1 VGRGLTPRAVRSGFL
16 VASPMG
22 ALGCNVMGNVL
33 EVERLSVRLG
43 RTEVLRDLSFSVAAG
58 TALAVIGPNGA
69 GKTVLFRALIG
80 SLPHQGAIRW
90 APGTRIGYVP
100 QKLDIERDLPVTGR
114 DFLHAK
120 ADVSSVPAGDA
131 ARALELVNL
140 SPGAADQ
147 PIGAF
152 SGGQFQR
159 LLLAAALMGKPTVL
173 LFDEPTAGV
182 DEPGEE
188 RLYEMIHRLQETE
201 RLTLL
206 LISHELSVVYRYATN
221 VLCLSREQ
229 PCFGPPEEIL
239 TPERIEQVY
248 GTPLKY
254 HHH

>member
-1 VGRGLTPRAVRSGFL
+1 
-16 VASPMG
+16 
-22 ALGCNVMGNVL
+22 MGNAL
-33 EVERLSVRLG
+33 EVEGLSVGFG
-43 RTEVLRDLSFSVAAG
+43 RTEVLRDLSFTVPEGS
-58 TALAVIGPNGA
+58 ALAVIGPNGA

-80 SLPHQGAIRW
+80 ALPHGGVVRW

-114 DFLHAK
+114 DLLRAK
-120 ADVSSVPAGDA
+120 AAVLGASGSDA
-131 ARALELVNL
+131 ARALELVSL

-159 LLLAAALMGKPTVL
+159 LLLAFALMGKPTVL
-173 LFDEPTAGV
+173 LFDEPTSGV

-221 VLCLSREQ
+221 VLCLSREH

>member
-1 VGRGLTPRAVRSGFL
+1 MENA
-16 VASPMG
+16 
-22 ALGCNVMGNVL
+22 L
-33 EVERLSVRLG
+33 EVEGLSVRLG
-43 RTEVLRDLSFSVAAG
+43 TNEVLRALSFSVPAG
-58 TALAVIGPNGA
+58 SALAVIGPNGA

-80 SLPHQGAIRW
+80 ALPHGGVVRW
-90 APGTRIGYVP
+90 APRTRIGYVP

-114 DFLHAK
+114 DFLRAK
-120 ADVSSVPAGDA
+120 ADVSGASGSEA

-159 LLLAAALMGKPTVL
+159 LLLAAALMGGPTVL

-188 RLYEMIHRLQETE
+188 RLYEMIHRVQEAE

-221 VLCLSREQ
+221 VLCLSRDH
-229 PCFGPPEEIL
+229 PCFGPPEELL